1 MDLKHFAVSAKAG
14 ASTYAHCIYEPAA
27 ALH

>member
-14 ASTYAHCIYEPAA
+14 AST
-27 ALH
+27 